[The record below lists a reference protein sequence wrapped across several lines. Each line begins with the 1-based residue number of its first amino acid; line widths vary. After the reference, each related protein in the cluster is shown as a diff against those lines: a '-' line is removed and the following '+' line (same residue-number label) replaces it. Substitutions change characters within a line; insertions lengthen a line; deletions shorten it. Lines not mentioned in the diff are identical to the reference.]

1 MILRATISDSVNLF
15 TVESRSD
22 WVWWIGRSFWL
33 MVETQHLRYQ
43 FGGKA
48 DEKAADRNEV
58 WWIGFEKSDG
68 TDEGLMVD
76 INPNWFYQYFLAVLS
91 SFVIIITITI

>member
-1 MILRATISDSVNLF
+1 MTLRATISDSVNLY

-33 MVETQHLRYQ
+33 
-43 FGGKA
+43 KA

-91 SFVIIITITI
+91 IAVFIITITI